1 MIKIRHIEGHK
12 FEATNGKEILVI
24 DTDKY
29 SPVELFI
36 TGMGNCSL
44 FDVVEMAKNKGYKI
58 EAEMEIESKRR
69 DTFPKIFTEFH
80 FIYKLKSNADNVT
93 AKRWVLSSLET
104 YCSTINTVRATSKI
118 FYTIILND
126 ETIAYKESIISGNGG
141 DLGLESFSDDD
152 DGFGCACCNA

>member
-1 MIKIRHIEGHK
+1 MIKIRHIEDK
-12 FEATNGKEILVI
+12 KYEATNGKDILVI
-24 DTDKY
+24 DTEKY

-44 FDVVEMAKNKGYKI
+44 FDVVEMAKNKDYEIKN
-58 EAEMEIESKRR
+58 AQMEIEYKRR

-80 FIYKLKSNADNVT
+80 FIYKFDSNADNVT

-118 FYTIILND
+118 FYTIILNG
-126 ETIAYKESIISGNGG
+126 ETIAFKESIISGNGANE
-141 DLGLESFSDDD
+141 LESFMDDD

>member
-1 MIKIRHIEGHK
+1 MITIKHIEGHK
-12 FEATNGKEILVI
+12 FEATNEKDVLII

-29 SPVELFI
+29 SPVEMFI

-44 FDVVEMAKNKGYKI
+44 FDVVEMAKHKGFELTNTQMDI
-58 EAEMEIESKRR
+58 EFKRK

-80 FIYKLKSNADNVT
+80 FIYKFNSNADNIT

-104 YCSTINTVRATSKI
+104 YCSTINTVRNTSKI
-118 FYTIILND
+118 FYTIIHND
-126 ETIAYKESIISGNGG
+126 ETIAYKESIISGNNTQ
-141 DLGLESFSDDD
+141 LETFHDDD

>member
-1 MIKIRHIEGHK
+1 MIEIKHIKNHK
-12 FEATNGKEILVI
+12 FEATNNKETLTI

-29 SPVELFI
+29 SPVEMFI

-44 FDVVEMAKNKGYKI
+44 FDVVEMAKNKGFEISDAKMQIEYKR
-58 EAEMEIESKRR
+58 K

-80 FIYKLKSNADNVT
+80 FIYKFNTNAEDMI

-104 YCSTINTVRATSKI
+104 YCSAINTVRATSKI
-118 FYTIILND
+118 FYTIIVNN
-126 ETIAYKESIISGNGG
+126 ETIAYKESIISGNGA
-141 DLGLESFSDDD
+141 DMSFDTFDDD